1 MEHHGDVI
9 LPGALFANPPAF
21 PYSSQF
27 SYPFIPIKNPSRIE
41 SKKDERDRISERK
54 EERKKRKKGKKEE
67 EKKKREEGE
76 GRPVLVNNP
85 GASRLLGYLT
95 S

>member
-1 MEHHGDVI
+1 MKE
-9 LPGALFANPPAF
+9 
-21 PYSSQF
+21 
-27 SYPFIPIKNPSRIE
+27 K
-41 SKKDERDRISERK
+41 RISERK
-54 EERKKRKKGKKEE
+54 EEKKKRKKERRKKEE
-67 EKKKREEGE
+67 KKREEGE

>member
-1 MEHHGDVI
+1 MKE
-9 LPGALFANPPAF
+9 
-21 PYSSQF
+21 
-27 SYPFIPIKNPSRIE
+27 IE
-41 SKKDERDRISERK
+41 FQKERRRERK
-54 EERKKRKKGKKEE
+54 GKKGKKENKE
-67 EKKKREEGE
+67 EKKREEGE

>member
-1 MEHHGDVI
+1 MKEKE
-9 LPGALFANPPAF
+9 F
-21 PYSSQF
+21 Q
-27 SYPFIPIKNPSRIE
+27 K
-41 SKKDERDRISERK
+41 ERRRKRK
-54 EERKKRKKGKKEE
+54 EKRKEGKKE
-67 EKKKREEGE
+67 KIKREEGE